1 MLRGLVFR
9 QAFFVLDIA
18 LALIVAWTAFLV
30 VTRWVGGPNI
40 ADSETA
46 LSVAAEA
53 PEVEFYTVGPRED
66 YQSIIDSGI
75 FGPAARL
82 NRDAEP
88 EPVVV
93 AEPVEEETQ
102 LPLRLTGTVISGRNQ
117 IIATALIENMQGGRT
132 GTTYYVGEEITD
144 GVFLLEVRPDEVLL
158 DNRNTGKR
166 EVLKRD
172 REVVRVGK
180 PGAVVASRAAEAEP
194 TRSSSSNVIQ
204 LDRTEMSQELIENY
218 EEIATT
224 LDIREYVDE
233 NGEVAGLT
241 APNVEDVAIAQKL
254 GLQNDDVLTS
264 INNEPINSVDK
275 VYEVLEKYRNASTF
289 RLGILRGGRP
299 QYVTYRLR

>member
-9 QAFFVLDIA
+9 QAFFALDVV

-30 VTRWVGGPNI
+30 VTRWFGGPSV
-40 ADSETA
+40 ADSEIG
-46 LSVAAEA
+46 LSLDAQA
-53 PEVEFYTVGPRED
+53 PEVAFYTVRPREE
-66 YQSIIDSGI
+66 YQPIIDSGI

-82 NRDAEP
+82 NRDTQP
-88 EPVVV
+88 EQPVAAAV
-93 AEPVEEETQ
+93 PVEEETQ

-117 IIATALIENMQGGRT
+117 KIATALIENMQGGRA
-132 GTTYYVGEEITD
+132 GATYYLNEEITD

-158 DNRNTGKR
+158 DNKNTGKR

-172 REVVRVGK
+172 RDILRVGT
-180 PGAVVASRAAEAEP
+180 PGAVVASQAEAEP
-194 TRSSSSNVIQ
+194 ARSSSNVIQ